1 MNKSGTILCLLSI
14 PHWKKGRE
22 NWAFEIPVNL
32 EDKIVL
38 SKCKDN
44 SMSLIFL
51 ENGTIIKQ
59 LTTSIINFT
68 SSGVVLCC
76 IVWNENSIRFTINDN
91 SLLDDKNTYVECK
104 LLPFPSY
111 QLRSVFKDKNINS
124 YCEKWVKWRNEN
136 LTELD
141 LAEKGKL
148 EKIRKKEDEVWSEF
162 LNNIQSLK
170 FMYGQIFLNNNDF
183 LINSLYAIL
192 RTMIFIPDNKRSLR
206 TYAPLLFRVANLEKL
221 PLPVFAIPAEDQEA
235 HFENSYLESYV
246 DYSPNLAT
254 TQGKLNRSYIIDLQE
269 WLESPVFKIKTSA
282 SYYRIK
288 DIIFDY
294 ANTYGSHSDIGITSN
309 LVYFQELKAYDS
321 NIGQEIVKNVTE
333 VVIELGEYI
342 IREFS
347 STK

>member
-1 MNKSGTILCLLSI
+1 MNKSGTILCLLSF
-14 PHWKKGRE
+14 PHWEKGRE
-22 NWAFEIPVNL
+22 NWKFEIPVNL

-44 SMSLIFL
+44 SISLIFL
-51 ENGTIIKQ
+51 EKGTIIKQ

-68 SSGVVLCC
+68 SSGVGHCC

-91 SLLDDKNTYVECK
+91 SLLDDKNTYIECK
-104 LLPFPSY
+104 LFPFPSY
-111 QLRSVFKDKNINS
+111 QLKSVFKEKKINL
-124 YCEKWVKWRNEN
+124 YCEKWIKWRNEN

-141 LAEKGKL
+141 LVEKGKP

-162 LNNIQSLK
+162 HNNIQSLK
-170 FMYGQIFLNNNDF
+170 FMHGQIFLNNNDF

-206 TYAPLLFRVANLEKL
+206 TYAPLLFRVANIEKL
-221 PLPVFAIPAEDQEA
+221 PLPVFATPAEVQEA

-246 DYSPNLAT
+246 SYSPNLAT
-254 TQGKLNRSYIIDLQE
+254 TQGKSNRSYIIDLQE
-269 WLESPVFKIKTSA
+269 WLESPVFKIKTSS

-309 LVYFQELKAYDS
+309 LVYFQELKVYNS
-321 NIGQEIVKNVTE
+321 YIGKEIVKNVTE

-347 STK
+347 NTK